1 MLVLKLN
8 TDVLEQLRLQYE
20 ELTKHEEFPQE
31 TFMSTDILKFQNG
44 EQELQIQGL
53 KLYLKV
59 ALPATA
65 MTFIAWYVIYC
76 LARRETRQN
85 DRSEAA
91 GEA

>member
-1 MLVLKLN
+1 MIGKVLWVRTS
-8 TDVLEQLRLQYE
+8 TDPKQ
-20 ELTKHEEFPQE
+20 

-85 DRSEAA
+85 DWSEAA

>member
-1 MLVLKLN
+1 MRVITTVTLFFLPA
-8 TDVLEQLRLQYE
+8 T
-20 ELTKHEEFPQE
+20 FIA

-65 MTFIAWYVIYC
+65 MTFVAWYVIYC

-85 DRSEAA
+85 DRSEVA

>member
-1 MLVLKLN
+1 MIGKVLWVRTS
-8 TDVLEQLRLQYE
+8 TDPKQ
-20 ELTKHEEFPQE
+20 

>member
-1 MLVLKLN
+1 VIGKVLWVRTS
-8 TDVLEQLRLQYE
+8 TDPKQ
-20 ELTKHEEFPQE
+20 